1 MHPEIAAYMKCG
13 MHLKHMV
20 HKINI
25 YIICYIEHGSMLD
38 EIGMGKYVFSC
49 AVLLKDKLFETKG
62 KIP

>member
-1 MHPEIAAYMKCG
+1 
-13 MHLKHMV
+13 MHLKYMV

-38 EIGMGKYVFSC
+38 EIGMVKYVFSC
-49 AVLLKDKLFETKG
+49 AVLLKDKLFETNG

>member
-1 MHPEIAAYMKCG
+1 
-13 MHLKHMV
+13 MHLKYMV

-38 EIGMGKYVFSC
+38 EIGMVKYVFSC
-49 AVLLKDKLFETKG
+49 AVLLKGKLFETKG